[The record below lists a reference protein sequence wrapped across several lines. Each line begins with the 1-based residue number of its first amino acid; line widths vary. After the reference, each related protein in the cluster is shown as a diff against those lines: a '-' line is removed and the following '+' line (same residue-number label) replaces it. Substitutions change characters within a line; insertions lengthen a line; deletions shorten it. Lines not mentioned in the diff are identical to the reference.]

1 MSISGWRSTL
11 AVLAILAAALAPS
24 LAQDK
29 PFDPKPYLE
38 DLDQVHEVFSTKYAL
53 LEWAVFEREADLPAL
68 FARTRTRIEQA
79 HNDYE
84 ARTAFDRFARFLNDE
99 HVSFNWPRAGAA
111 PQPQTACARFNPA
124 MVAKPLAALMPGY
137 RAVPGADEFP
147 SGIVEANTTK
157 VGVVQI
163 GLFWDAGFPSLC
175 EAALVALAIPK
186 DKPCDDKCSD
196 RMDDWAYVKMTNDFA
211 AALRAL
217 KDAGAEVLL
226 VDVAGDGGGTEWS
239 EAAARMV
246 TRLRLTSMRT
256 RVARG
261 EHWAKIFTDD
271 EAELK
276 QDAVKA
282 SPADRKFLLGLA
294 AQVEAKLR
302 DVRTPCDASPLW
314 RGEHPACALLAE
326 GFPESGLVACAAPET
341 FRGKPWAATVF
352 SPAQFPYSEG
362 VWDGPVMV
370 LIDRDTASSASRFAA
385 LIQDNKAGIV
395 MGEPATSGGGHT
407 DGGTPTTLK
416 NSGGV
421 LQVPDFAG
429 FRADGTNEADGI
441 EPDILVGFTP
451 AEGAHRRAARLL
463 AKLPEAVRAARDL
476 TVRHKS

>member
-1 MSISGWRSTL
+1 MPVPGRHMLFAML
-11 AVLAILAAALAPS
+11 AVLACAPS

-29 PFDPKPYLE
+29 AFDPKPYLE

-84 ARTAFDRFARFLNDE
+84 ARTAFDRFARTLNDE
-99 HVSFNWPRAGAA
+99 HVSFNWPHVGGAA
-111 PQPQTACARFNPA
+111 QPQTACARFNPA

-147 SGIVEANTTK
+147 SGIVEANGTK
-157 VGVVQI
+157 VGIVQI
-163 GLFWDAGFPSLC
+163 GLFWDAGFPGLC
-175 EAALVALAIPK
+175 EAAVAALAIPK

-196 RMDDWAYVKMTNDFA
+196 RVDDWAYVKMTNDFA

-246 TRLRLTSMRT
+246 TPLRLTSMRT

-276 QDAVKA
+276 QDAAKA
-282 SPADRKFLLGLA
+282 PPADRKFLLGLA

-302 DVRTPCDASPLW
+302 DMRAPCDASPLW
-314 RGEHPACALLAE
+314 RGEYPACALLAE

-362 VWDGPVMV
+362 VWDGPLMV

-385 LIQDNKAGIV
+385 LIQDNRAGIV
-395 MGEPATSGGGHT
+395 VGEPATSGGGHT

-441 EPDILVGFTP
+441 EPDVLAGFTP
-451 AEGAHRRAARLL
+451 AEGPHRRAARLL
-463 AKLPEAVRAARDL
+463 ARLPEAIRAARDL
-476 TVRHKS
+476 TARHKS